1 MRACSRRRLFRK
13 DAFASKLAPTA
24 FGPNQKRTRVH
35 RSTSGG
41 AGFLWDLS
49 AKRTFADKRSVA
61 RSAPTESF
69 ECTEREVSRRTLIMP
84 HIVGASLLA
93 NAVIQAGRFREQ
105 AR

>member
-1 MRACSRRRLFRK
+1 SFECTEREVSRRTLIIPHLVGASLLANVVIQAGRFREQ
-13 DAFASKLAPTA
+13 A
-24 FGPNQKRTRVH
+24 RT
-35 RSTSGG
+35 
-41 AGFLWDLS
+41 

-105 AR
+105 ARSH